1 MMRKGTGVFERK
13 TIFESQGLD
22 LAGVLRY
29 PDLHE
34 AQIPAVLLVH
44 GSLEQDKDGN
54 LLKKRDGQPAYKKNF
69 FLEISRRLCSAG
81 FATFSW
87 DRRDFGESDRPQ
99 RPASYLDDVA
109 DALAAL
115 QALSLQTDIINP
127 HRIAVLGQS
136 AGVYTA
142 CLMAKE
148 DSRPKAYVLQGGLF
162 SNYEKMMAF
171 NYGRLVEY
179 ASRSEEC
186 LKWVE
191 EKDLIG
197 LAIGHNLKEM
207 AERAKRGVAEQEI
220 SYKGMTWK
228 LHHDPTC
235 YQEDYAPSR
244 QFQYIRKPAL
254 VIHGACDLNV
264 PVEDVMSI
272 RDEMIKNGNRN
283 VELAIIP
290 SADHSFQEVPE
301 DTDQRYKERMSLESF
316 KRPYNNSYFQL
327 LEDFLRRAI

>member
-1 MMRKGTGVFERK
+1 MIERE

-34 AQIPAVLLVH
+34 TKVPAVLLVH
-44 GSLEQDKDGN
+44 GSLEQDRDGN
-54 LLKKRDGQPAYKKNF
+54 LLQKRDGRPAYKKNF

-87 DRRDFGESDRPQ
+87 DRRGFGESDKPQ

-127 HRIAVLGQS
+127 LRIAVLGQS

-148 DSRPKAYVLQGGLF
+148 DNRPKAYVLQGGLF
-162 SNYEKMMAF
+162 SDYEKMMDF
-171 NYGRLVEY
+171 NYGRLVDY
-179 ASRSEEC
+179 ASRSGEC

-191 EKDLIG
+191 ETDLIG
-197 LAIGHNLKEM
+197 LAIGHNIKKM
-207 AERAKRGVAEQEI
+207 AERAKRGEDEQEI
-220 SYKGMTWK
+220 SYKGLKWR

-244 QFQYIRKPAL
+244 QFRYIRKPAL
-254 VIHGACDLNV
+254 VIHGGCDMNV
-264 PVEDVMSI
+264 PVGDAISI
-272 RDEMIKNGNRN
+272 QGELIKNGIKN

-301 DTDQRYKERMSLESF
+301 DIDLRYKERMSLESF
-316 KRPYNNSYFQL
+316 KRPYIHSYFQL
-327 LEDFLRRAI
+327 LEGFLKRAI

>member
-1 MMRKGTGVFERK
+1 MIERE

-34 AQIPAVLLVH
+34 TKVPAVLLVH
-44 GSLEQDKDGN
+44 GSLEQDRDGN
-54 LLKKRDGQPAYKKNF
+54 LLQKRDGRPAYKKNF

-87 DRRDFGESDRPQ
+87 DRRGFGESDKPQ

-127 HRIAVLGQS
+127 LRIAVLGQS

-148 DSRPKAYVLQGGLF
+148 DNRPKAYVLQGGLF
-162 SNYEKMMAF
+162 SDYEKMMDF
-171 NYGRLVEY
+171 NYGRLVDY
-179 ASRSEEC
+179 ASRSGEC
-186 LKWVE
+186 LKWIE
-191 EKDLIG
+191 ETDLIG
-197 LAIGHNLKEM
+197 LAIGHNLKGIV
-207 AERAKRGVAEQEI
+207 ERAKIGEDEQEI
-220 SYKGMTWK
+220 SYKGLKWR

-244 QFQYIRKPAL
+244 QFRYIRKPAL
-254 VIHGACDLNV
+254 VIHGGCDMNV
-264 PVEDVMSI
+264 PVGDAFHIEKEL
-272 RDEMIKNGNRN
+272 RAGGNR
-283 VELAIIP
+283 VPHLAIIP
-290 SADHSFQEVPE
+290 NADHSFQVVPE
-301 DTDQRYKERMSLESF
+301 DEELRLRERISLESF
-316 KRPYNNSYFQL
+316 RRPYTELYFRIL
-327 LEDFLRRAI
+327 IDFLKYFL